1 MAGESRP
8 LSERV
13 AAPER
18 LAVPTHPS
26 VARWRPATDADVDA
40 LWHLHQ
46 RIGEI
51 DHPNHLMTRESLKA
65 FRALS
70 YYHPEQD
77 SLVGIDS
84 GGELIAHGM
93 AVMPPR
99 QRTLVR
105 SILLGGVHPARRRRG
120 IGQALFDWQIGRA
133 RQQLAASQKT
143 LPGWIVAYAD
153 GRAPQNQ
160 ALFERNGLALSRYF
174 LGLGRGLTEPITRVQ
189 PADGIRLVPFSVA
202 LSAEIHAARDAA
214 FADNW
219 GSQPLSEE
227 GWQLVVHGSTF
238 RAELSFAALVGAP
251 DDGEPGAGEHV
262 VGFLLAAVNEG
273 DWPHQGFSSSYISM
287 VGVLAEWRGRHI
299 ASALLT
305 AHLDAGRAL
314 GLDRATLD
322 VDSNSPTGA
331 LDLYTG
337 MGFARTHSKRAFVL
351 EL

>member
-26 VARWRPATDADVDA
+26 VATWRPATDADVDD

-46 RIGEI
+46 RIGEV

-70 YYHPEQD
+70 YYHPAQD
-77 SLVGIDS
+77 SLVGFEP
-84 GGELIAHGM
+84 GGEPIAHGM
-93 AVMPPR
+93 VVMPPR

-105 SILLGGVHPARRRRG
+105 SILLGGVHPARRGRG
-120 IGQALFDWQIGRA
+120 IGQALIDWQIGRA
-133 RQQLAASQKT
+133 RQQLASSERS
-143 LPGWIVAYAD
+143 LPGWIVAYGD

-160 ALFERNGLALSRYF
+160 SLFEANGLVLSRYF
-174 LGLGRGLTEPITRVQ
+174 LSLERGLADPITRVH
-189 PADGIRLVPFSVA
+189 AAGGIRLVPFSA
-202 LSAEIHAARDAA
+202 SLSAEIHAARDAA
-214 FADNW
+214 FSENW

-238 RAELSFAALVGAP
+238 RAELSFVALGGAP
-251 DDGEPGAGEHV
+251 DGDAPDGGDRV
-262 VGFLLAAVNEG
+262 VGFLLGAVNES

-287 VGVLAEWRGRHI
+287 VGVLPEWRGRHI
-299 ASALLT
+299 ASALLA
-305 AHLDAGRAL
+305 AHLNAARRR